1 MFGNEGKWVFNFAMS
16 YKIDHRHT
24 ARNVKKAT
32 VIFIVT
38 LASCGVK
45 HVDEVDEV
53 DDDDERAI
61 RRKTIFVYVNLSILD
76 PTVRACL
83 QQ

>member
-1 MFGNEGKWVFNFAMS
+1 MS

-38 LASCGVK
+38 LAQLASCGVK
-45 HVDEVDEV
+45 HVDEVDDV